1 MSWPSAKG
9 DIRLNNAYG
18 QLLLR
23 RGLFARAEGYFRTA
37 IQRLT
42 WKNPNPYDSE
52 PYYNLG
58 LALWYQGKEDE
69 AYDAFFKA
77 TWTAAQQEMS
87 FYYLAAIACRRG
99 EWDLALAHVE
109 RSLVKN
115 GRNLKAI
122 ALKGL
127 ILAKQNRPEE
137 ARKWLASQL
146 EQDPFDYVSRFLLE
160 ELEDCGHQ
168 QLLQLM
174 GSRVSSFVEGAIDLL
189 DGGFARLA
197 GRYLDLCPGSS
208 PMLYYYRA
216 LCAWRSG
223 EEEKAGQQMEL
234 AAQADPYC
242 CFPNRLEDQ
251 RVLEWAMEQRP
262 EDGRVLLELDQLYK
276 KLGMAPQQRLEHLE
290 QYPQTFPKRDDLF
303 VEYITLL
310 NLVGRYAQAHEL
322 TMGRKF
328 HPWEGGEG
336 KITKQYAVSLT
347 RMALEELKQ
356 GRPEQAS
363 QLLRQALVFP
373 ENLGEG
379 KLEGAKDND
388 IYYALGV
395 ASRQLGQEEQAR
407 AFFQKASVGTGEP
420 AGMMYYYDQPADMIL
435 CQGLAHRALGE
446 EQAAR
451 ARFHKLVDYGE
462 AHLFDVVS
470 FDYFAVSLPDLLLFQ
485 EDLTVRNQGH
495 CHFLIGLGCL
505 GLGELDRAR
514 ESFRRTL
521 EIDPSHQGALLQLR
535 HMEG

>member
-87 FYYLAAIACRRG
+87 FYDLAAIACRRG

-216 LCAWRSG
+216 L
-223 EEEKAGQQMEL
+223 
-234 AAQADPYC
+234 
-242 CFPNRLEDQ
+242 
-251 RVLEWAMEQRP
+251 
-262 EDGRVLLELDQLYK
+262 
-276 KLGMAPQQRLEHLE
+276 
-290 QYPQTFPKRDDLF
+290 
-303 VEYITLL
+303 
-310 NLVGRYAQAHEL
+310 
-322 TMGRKF
+322 
-328 HPWEGGEG
+328 
-336 KITKQYAVSLT
+336 
-347 RMALEELKQ
+347 
-356 GRPEQAS
+356 
-363 QLLRQALVFP
+363 
-373 ENLGEG
+373 
-379 KLEGAKDND
+379 
-388 IYYALGV
+388 
-395 ASRQLGQEEQAR
+395 
-407 AFFQKASVGTGEP
+407 
-420 AGMMYYYDQPADMIL
+420 
-435 CQGLAHRALGE
+435 GE

-462 AHLFDVVS
+462 AHLFDEVS

-505 GLGELDRAR
+505 GLGELDRAC